1 MNKYEIL
8 KQQLETEGTGKMKVF
23 GQSMKPRIESGALLT
38 FVKQDDYEIG
48 DVVFSKVKGRYID
61 AHMITK
67 IDQGRFMIA
76 NNHGYEN
83 GWTKTIYGKAVRA
96 EYTNKPTVEL

>member
-8 KQQLETEGTGKMKVF
+8 KQQLETVGTGKMKVF

-38 FVKQDDYEIG
+38 FVKQDAYEIG

-83 GWTKTIYGKAVRA
+83 GWTKTVYGKAVTA
-96 EYTNKPTVEL
+96 EYANNKTTTL